1 MSRYDIKEETK
12 EKFLP
17 VIKEFIW
24 DIESDENRNID
35 LSDTDLNP
43 YTLMSILEDL
53 GYIKEDVD
61 VNGWEMD
68 FSIKMISEGARDINI
83 YGCGITFELT
93 LSS

>member
-12 EKFLP
+12 VKFLP
-17 VIKEFIW
+17 LVKEFIW

-43 YTLMSILEDL
+43 YTLMSILEEL
-53 GYIKEDVD
+53 GYVKEDVD

-68 FSIKMISEGARDINI
+68 FTIKMVLEGARDIKI